1 MSAALA
7 NPGSHQ
13 IGCICLTQPVLS
25 KFSGEPSY
33 SIEDTVL
40 VNRIF
45 QITCPGKM
53 KHFLL
58 PALLVAWN
66 VSIARAES
74 PAVTMPDEHR
84 ALLESHCIKCHD
96 AKEQNGQVRLD
107 DLDFNITNIET
118 AERWQKILNVLNA
131 GEMPPE
137 KEQPLPK
144 EAKTEF
150 LDDLANLMVA
160 ARKKLNDQGGAIT
173 MRRLNRREY
182 ANTLHE
188 ILGVKINVSELPSDS
203 GTGGFDTIG
212 QNLFISATQIEQYQS
227 LGREALEEAFARLA
241 EASAERSLQDRSIE
255 LSLRQEEKQATSI
268 PSAQARFNIHTNRQ
282 VSSISAAGL
291 RIVRFECETANEKV
305 AAYVTEQIKARQRAQ
320 DWVEAVDRAAANPK
334 NQEVVAEL
342 KKSERRPGEYRRSW
356 EKIDGAPSPESF
368 GFQTGENNADK
379 AHGALG
385 DNWQKYHEYYLT
397 RPSLDRG
404 AYLGVKALHPSLM
417 ALGHLELPVPDSWKS
432 GDYVFRVR
440 LAAAADSQPEQ
451 RFLEIGLHPRNGKVL
466 ANFEITGTIDEPQI
480 VEMPFTLTREQV
492 DAGDRTLWLREK
504 GSWDNNDEGIRKR
517 QEAVK
522 QNGIA
527 PVLAL
532 WIDWMEI
539 ERVSEIGRP
548 LPLGLQALDGLL
560 TATPNSPKDS
570 DVRTALTRFATVAF
584 RGRAPAEGYIQQ
596 LCSVY
601 NTHLKSGAT
610 ATTALKDTLSIIL
623 ASPMFLYLTEP
634 EVDTQQRT
642 LSDLEL
648 ATRLSYFLWSAP
660 PDERLL
666 ELAGNGELSKPAVLE
681 AQTTRLL
688 DDPQADELVAGF
700 VSQWLNME
708 RFEFFEV
715 NRPRFPRFDDSTR
728 LSAKNEVYQTF
739 AYILRHDAPLS
750 DLLKADYVVIDPVLA
765 HFYGIDGCTEST
777 GGEISQSLRPEAA
790 YQSSNRDAHF
800 RGDSFRKVSVPA
812 DSPRGGLLG
821 MAAINFMGGN
831 GEQTSPVER
840 GVWVLRKLLNDPPPP
855 APANVPQIER
865 LAGKVLTT
873 HERLL
878 AHQEDPQC
886 ASCHRKIDPIGF
898 GLENFDPVG
907 QWRTEDS
914 YQVRDENGQP
924 VEGASKTW
932 TIEASATLHA
942 GPTFNNF
949 FELREFIAS
958 QPDDFAAGFSAAL
971 IEYALGRPVGFSDEP
986 LIQNMVRAAKKKNF
1000 STREF
1005 IYALTASETFNSK

>member
-1 MSAALA
+1 MFNRTFHIP
-7 NPGSHQ
+7 NPEN
-13 IGCICLTQPVLS
+13 LT
-25 KFSGEPSY
+25 
-33 SIEDTVL
+33 
-40 VNRIF
+40 
-45 QITCPGKM
+45 
-53 KHFLL
+53 FLL
-58 PALLVAWN
+58 LLVFVGGWS
-66 VSIARAES
+66 VSLLAAET

-84 ALLESHCIKCHD
+84 ALLESHCFKCHD
-96 AKEQNGQVRLD
+96 AQEQSGQVRLD
-107 DLDFNITNIET
+107 DLPFTITDIET

-131 GEMPPE
+131 GDMPPE
-137 KEQPLPK
+137 KEKPLANG
-144 EAKTEF
+144 AKIEL
-150 LDDLANLMVA
+150 LDDLSNLMVA
-160 ARKKLNDQGGAIT
+160 ARQKLNDQGGAIT

-182 ANTLHE
+182 GNTLRE
-188 ILGVKINVSELPSDS
+188 LLGVKINVSELPSDS
-203 GTGGFDTIG
+203 GTGGFDTVG

-227 LGREALEEAFARLA
+227 LGREALEESFSRLA
-241 EASAERSLQDRSIE
+241 EARAEQSFRDRSSE
-255 LSLRQEEKQATSI
+255 SDVRQVAKQTTSS
-268 PSAQARFNIHTNRQ
+268 PHVEARFNVHTNRQ
-282 VSSISAAGL
+282 VSSISANGL

-305 AAYVTEQIKARQRAQ
+305 AAYVAEQIKARQRAQ
-320 DWVEAVDRAAANPK
+320 DWVEAVDKAAASPT

-342 KKSERRPGEYRRSW
+342 KRSERRPGEYRRSW
-356 EKIDGAPSPESF
+356 EKIEGAPSPESF

-440 LAAAADSQPEQ
+440 VAAAKDSLPEQ

-466 ANFEITGTIDEPQI
+466 ANFEVTGTIDEPQI

-492 DAGDRTLWLREK
+492 DAGDRTLWIREK

-522 QNGIA
+522 RNGIG

-539 ERVSEIGRP
+539 ERVSETRKP
-548 LPLGLQALDGLL
+548 MPSGLQALDILL
-560 TATPNSPKDS
+560 AADDNATKD
-570 DVRTALTRFATVAF
+570 DVRAALTRFAAVAF
-584 RGRAPAEGYIQQ
+584 RGRAPSDQYIQQ
-596 LCSVY
+596 LCSIY
-601 NTHLKSGAT
+601 DTHLNSGAT
-610 ATTALKDTLSIIL
+610 ATSALKDTLSIIL
-623 ASPMFLYLTEP
+623 ASPLFLYLTEP
-634 EVDTQQRT
+634 AIDTQQRT
-642 LSDLEL
+642 LNDLEL

-660 PDERLL
+660 PDQQLL
-666 ELAGNGELSKPAVLE
+666 ELASNSQLSQPTVLE

-688 DDPQADELVAGF
+688 DDPRASEFVQGF
-700 VSQWLNME
+700 LSQWLGME

-715 NRPRFPRFDDSTR
+715 NRPRYPRFDDSTR

-739 AYILRHDAPLS
+739 AYILQHNAPLS
-750 DLLKADYVVIDPVLA
+750 ELLKADYVVIDPVLA
-765 HFYGIDGCTEST
+765 HFYGIDGCMEST
-777 GGEISQSLRPEAA
+777 LGKSNRSLERGKA
-790 YQSSNRDAHF
+790 YQTANGDAQC
-800 RGDSFRKVSVPA
+800 RGDLFRRVPVPA

-873 HERLL
+873 NERLL

-907 QWRTEDS
+907 QWRTEDT

-924 VEGASKTW
+924 VDGASKTW

-942 GPTFNNF
+942 GPTYASY
-949 FELREFIAS
+949 FELRDYIAS
-958 QPDDFAAGFSAAL
+958 KSDDFAVGFSSAL

-986 LIQNMVRAAKKKNF
+986 LIDGMVQSAKKKSF

-1005 IYALTASETFNSK
+1005 IHALIASPTFKSK

>member
-1 MSAALA
+1 VFKPTLK
-7 NPGSHQ
+7 
-13 IGCICLTQPVLS
+13 I
-25 KFSGEPSY
+25 FSPE
-33 SIEDTVL
+33 
-40 VNRIF
+40 NRVF
-45 QITCPGKM
+45 
-53 KHFLL
+53 FLL
-58 PALLVAWN
+58 FVLLGARNVFLVA
-66 VSIARAES
+66 AET
-74 PAVTMPDEHR
+74 PAVTMPAEHR
-84 ALLESHCIKCHD
+84 ALLESHCYKCHD
-96 AKEQNGQVRLD
+96 AQEQNGQVRLD
-107 DLDFNITNIET
+107 DLAFNITNIET

-131 GEMPPE
+131 GEMPPDME
-137 KEQPLPK
+137 KPLANQ
-144 EAKTEF
+144 AKIEF
-150 LDDLANLMVA
+150 LDALANLMVA

-182 ANTLHE
+182 GNTLRDL
-188 ILGVKINVSELPSDS
+188 LGVKINVSELPGDS
-203 GTGGFDTIG
+203 GTGGFDTVG
-212 QNLFISATQIEQYQS
+212 QNLFMSATQLEQYQS

-241 EASAERSLQDRSIE
+241 EARAERSYQDRSAASD
-255 LSLRQEEKQATSI
+255 LQPEEEPTHSV
-268 PSAQARFNIHTNRQ
+268 PPVDARFNIHTNRQ
-282 VSSISAAGL
+282 VSSISAPGL

-305 AAYVTEQIKARQRAQ
+305 AAYVAEQIKARQRAQ
-320 DWVEAVDRAAANPK
+320 DWVEAVDIAAASPE
-334 NQEVVAEL
+334 NQEVVAQL

-368 GFQTGENNADK
+368 GFQTSENNADK

-417 ALGHLELPVPDSWKS
+417 ALGHLELPVPESWKS

-440 LAAAADSQPEQ
+440 LAAAQDAQPEQ

-466 ANFEITGTIDEPQI
+466 ANFEISGTIDEPQI

-492 DAGDRTLWLREK
+492 DAGDRTLWIREK

-522 QNGIA
+522 RNGIG

-539 ERVSEIGRP
+539 ERVSEVDKP
-548 LPLGLQALDGLL
+548 MPAGLQALDIIGN
-560 TATPNSPKDS
+560 ATESLADAH
-570 DVRTALTRFATVAF
+570 DVQIALTRFATVAF
-584 RGRAPAEGYIQQ
+584 RGRAPSDSYVQQ

-601 NTHLKSGAT
+601 DTQLKSGAT
-610 ATTALKDTLSIIL
+610 ATSALKDTLSIIL

-634 EVDTQQRT
+634 AVDTRQRT
-642 LSDLEL
+642 LNDLEL

-660 PDERLL
+660 PDELLL
-666 ELAGNGELSKPAVLE
+666 ELARNSELSKPAVLE

-688 DDPQADELVAGF
+688 DDPRAEEFVHGF
-700 VSQWLNME
+700 LSQWLSME

-715 NRPRFPRFDDSTR
+715 NRPRYPRFDDSTR

-739 AYILRHDAPLS
+739 AYILRDNAPVS

-765 HFYGIDGCTEST
+765 HFYEIDDCTQST
-777 GGEISQSLRPEAA
+777 FGKSSHSLRRGEAYRSA
-790 YQSSNRDAHF
+790 IRDAQF
-800 RGDSFRKVSVPA
+800 RGDLFRKIPVPT

-821 MAAINFMGGN
+821 MAAIHFMGGN

-840 GVWVLRKLLNDPPPP
+840 GVWVLRKLLNDPLPP

-942 GPTFNNF
+942 GPTFQNY
-949 FELREFIAS
+949 FELRDFIAS
-958 QPDDFAAGFSAAL
+958 KSDAFAAGFSAAL
-971 IEYALGRPVGFSDEP
+971 IEYALGRPVGFSDDP
-986 LIQNMVRAAKKKNF
+986 LIEDMVQSSKKKNF

-1005 IYALTASETFNSK
+1005 IHALTTSQTFKSK